1 MEFKHKQ
8 LGFILYGL
16 EPASELEDFALP
28 PEIEQQ
34 HALIAA
40 YFGLYRA
47 QTTLS
52 QCEYYF
58 RRFPFHG
65 LPVSR
70 DDHLRNVCEL
80 YFGSFYTIRSRI
92 KLTLNSLK
100 EVCPNANVD
109 VGGVLRIF
117 DKEFDTELRT
127 RNKINHHG
135 PFEDFGIERISI
147 FGVIG
152 SDKDLISQSWARQ
165 HVRGIA
171 FLLGNGA
178 NEPGAKRPL
187 CRGSSRPL
195 RVRYSST
202 HPSWN
207 SHELGGVGGKAG
219 RIPSPSSSIGLPR
232 PAVATVSPQ
241 LTPRAWISEPRP
253 GCCGPP
259 LPPLPPS
266 ECSSASAN

>member
-1 MEFKHKQ
+1 VTNFHTRNIVEWIKGNLATPEFMEFKHKQ
-8 LGFILYGL
+8 LGFVLYGL
-16 EPASELEDFALP
+16 EPASELEDFTLS

-100 EVCPNANVD
+100 EVCPNANVN

-127 RNKINHHG
+127 RNRINHHG

-152 SDKDLISQSWARQ
+152 SDKDLTSQSWARQ
-165 HVRGIA
+165 HVSGYRI
-171 FLLGNGA
+171 F
-178 NEPGAKRPL
+178 
-187 CRGSSRPL
+187 CREWSQRA
-195 RVRYSST
+195 RRQARRMQRFV
-202 HPSWN
+202 
-207 SHELGGVGGKAG
+207 E
-219 RIPSPSSSIGLPR
+219 
-232 PAVATVSPQ
+232 AVACAILKHASF
-241 LTPRAWISEPRP
+241 LE
-253 GCCGPP
+253 
-259 LPPLPPS
+259 LP
-266 ECSSASAN
+266 